1 MKFDIVL
8 MNPPYSS
15 IENVKYWLE
24 CPIFNMW
31 RTSYLGKGANCY
43 AYNLLPG
50 LNFNQPEEEFKEYVD
65 SLNKFDKEDIEILK
79 EYKIKN
85 ADKL

>member
-1 MKFDIVL
+1 
-8 MNPPYSS
+8 
-15 IENVKYWLE
+15 
-24 CPIFNMW
+24 MW
-31 RTSYLGKGANCY
+31 RTSYLCKGANCY

-85 ADKL
+85 ADEI